1 MVMKQ
6 DVLLLLYMNVH
17 YRFVFF
23 AAKTLPSRPGMQ
35 IPPPPSAAPQVQAVY
50 TFAATVETQLGF
62 NEGDILVLLGEKS
75 EGWQYGLNTKSGR

>member
-1 MVMKQ
+1 MCYGNETRCVEPTLQ
-6 DVLLLLYMNVH
+6 IC
-17 YRFVFF
+17 FF
-23 AAKTLPSRPGMQ
+23 TAKTLPSRPGMQ

-75 EGWQYGLNTKSGR
+75 EGWQYGLNTKTGR